1 LARVR
6 WLEFVGYNQPPLS
19 PRIAPGGAG
28 HRPLNLPY
36 ELRIGLRYTRAGRRA
51 RRRNRFISF
60 ISGISMLGIALGVMA
75 LIVVL
80 SVMNGFV
87 SQVRDRM
94 LSVVAHVE
102 VFATEGALADWTA
115 VAAASRRHPD
125 VIGAAPYVNAQALL
139 TRGDSVR
146 GVLVRGVDP
155 VAEPEVSDFATLVRG
170 APLKALA
177 DGEFGI
183 VLGGELARALGVVL
197 GEKITLIAPQGQIT
211 PAGVVPRL
219 KQFTVVGTFDSG
231 HFEYDSALALIHIGD
246 AQRLFRV
253 AGPTGVRLKLKD
265 MQRAQDVAGELA
277 QALPPGM
284 MVRDWTRQNRTWFAA
299 VQVEKRMMFI
309 ILALIVAVAAFN
321 LVSTLVMTVTE
332 KQSDIAILRTL
343 GASPPSIMVVFMVQ
357 GALIGVLGTLL
368 GVASGL
374 FVANHLD
381 TIFPAIE
388 RIAGFP
394 LIPKDIYFISSLP
407 SDPRASDIVPIAVI
421 SIVLSLVATLYPSW
435 RASRTRPA
443 EALRYD

>member
-1 LARVR
+1 
-6 WLEFVGYNQPPLS
+6 
-19 PRIAPGGAG
+19 
-28 HRPLNLPY
+28 
-36 ELRIGLRYTRAGRRA
+36 
-51 RRRNRFISF
+51 
-60 ISGISMLGIALGVMA
+60 MLGIALGVLA

-94 LSVVAHVE
+94 LSVVSHVE
-102 VFATEGALADWTA
+102 VAALNGALPDWRA
-115 VAAASRRHPD
+115 VEQAARRNPD
-125 VIGAAPYVNAQALL
+125 VVGAAPYINAQALL

-155 VAEPEVSDFATLVRG
+155 AAEPAVSDIASQVRG
-170 APLKALA
+170 APLSALS

-183 VLGGELARALGVVL
+183 VLGGELARTLGVAM
-197 GEKITLIAPQGQIT
+197 GEKVTLIAPQGQVT

-219 KQFTVVGTFDSG
+219 KQFTVLATFDSG

-246 AQRLFRV
+246 AARLFRV
-253 AGPTGVRLKLKD
+253 DGPTGVRLKLTD
-265 MQRAQDVAGELA
+265 MLRAPEIGLELA
-277 QALPPGM
+277 RSLGPGLL
-284 MVRDWTRQNRTWFAA
+284 VRDWTRQNRSWFAA

-343 GASPPSIMVVFMVQ
+343 GASPRSVMAVFMVQ

-368 GVASGL
+368 GVAGGL
-374 FVANHLD
+374 LLANHLD
-381 TIFPAIE
+381 VIFPWIE
-388 RIAGFP
+388 RMAGFA

-407 SDPRASDIVPIAVI
+407 SDPRAGDIVPIALI
-421 SIVLSLVATLYPSW
+421 SIALSLVATLYPSW
-435 RASRTRPA
+435 RASRVKPA

>member
-1 LARVR
+1 MD
-6 WLEFVGYNQPPLS
+6 
-19 PRIAPGGAG
+19 
-28 HRPLNLPY
+28 LPY

-94 LSVVAHVE
+94 LSVVSHIE
-102 VFATEGALADWTA
+102 VFAPDGALADWQATA
-115 VAAASRRHPD
+115 QAARRNPA

-139 TRGDSVR
+139 TRGESVR
-146 GVLVRGVDP
+146 GVLIRGVDP
-155 VAEPEVSDFATLVRG
+155 VAEPEVSDIAKQVRG
-170 APLKALA
+170 APLTALA

-183 VLGGELARALGVVL
+183 VLGGELARALGVAL
-197 GEKITLIAPQGQIT
+197 GEKVTLIAPQGQIT

-219 KQFTVVGTFDSG
+219 KQFTVLAVFDSG

-253 AGPTGVRLKLKD
+253 EGPTGVRLKIKD
-265 MQRAQDVAGELA
+265 MQRAQAVAGELA
-277 QALPPGM
+277 QSLPPGM
-284 MVRDWTRQNRTWFAA
+284 IVRDWTRQNRTWFAA

-343 GASPPSIMVVFMVQ
+343 GASPSSIMAIFMVQ

-368 GVASGL
+368 GVGSGL
-374 FVANHLD
+374 LVANHLD

-435 RASRTRPA
+435 RASRVKPA